1 MLWIVL
7 LVLAEFHVLVG
18 EAMLTPDGGRRDKR
32 LHPGGPGREGPSP
45 EGLPAKALPA
55 SSHVVVRST
64 FTEMADTL
72 HSLDFE
78 FMLTR

>member
-18 EAMLTPDGGRRDKR
+18 GAMLTPDGGRRDRR
-32 LHPGGPGREGPSP
+32 LNSEGPGREGPSQK
-45 EGLPAKALPA
+45 GLPAKALAA
-55 SSHVVVRST
+55 SSHVVVST